1 MAMIIRQ
8 STSIDVAIG
17 PFLDETDGKTAETG
31 LTLTQPDIRLKKN
44 GGAWAQKA
52 AAQTLSHEEA
62 GWYELTLDATDTNTV
77 GQLIVAV
84 HESGALPVWR
94 EFCVLEEAIYDA
106 LLAASATGLL
116 PANVTQWLGSAP
128 ETPDVAGVP
137 SVDLQYVVGLSAMA
151 TGGRPEVNATHWG
164 GTAVA
169 SANVLID
176 GAITAAKIASDA
188 IQAAKIQDGALS
200 AAKFASGAFD
210 AVWSVAAR
218 LLTAGTNIV
227 LSKGVG
233 VTGFTD
239 LSAAQVNAEAD
250 AAIETYHLDHLLAV
264 EYDPASKPGVA
275 TALLNELVESDGGVS
290 RFTAN
295 ALEEGPGG
303 GSAPTAE
310 EVADAVWD
318 EAIAGHAGAGSTG
331 EALAAASSGSAAGP
345 GAIAWVVEVD
355 DGTDPIEGA
364 HVWVSTD
371 EAGDNVVAG
380 SLITDSFGLVT
391 FMLDA
396 GTYYVR
402 VRKDG
407 FNPIV
412 GDDFVVS

>member
-1 MAMIIRQ
+1 
-8 STSIDVAIG
+8 
-17 PFLDETDGKTAETG
+17 
-31 LTLTQPDIRLKKN
+31 
-44 GGAWAQKA
+44 
-52 AAQTLSHEEA
+52 
-62 GWYELTLDATDTNTV
+62 
-77 GQLIVAV
+77 
-84 HESGALPVWR
+84 
-94 EFCVLEEAIYDA
+94 
-106 LLAASATGLL
+106 
-116 PANVTQWLGSAP
+116 
-128 ETPDVAGVP
+128 
-137 SVDLQYVVGLSAMA
+137 
-151 TGGRPEVNATHWG
+151 
-164 GTAVA
+164 
-169 SANVLID
+169 
-176 GAITAAKIASDA
+176 
-188 IQAAKIQDGALS
+188 
-200 AAKFASGAFD
+200 
-210 AVWSVAAR
+210 VWSVAAR

-227 LSKGVG
+227 LAKGVG
-233 VTGFTD
+233 VTGLNDPT
-239 LSAAQVNAEAD
+239 V
-250 AAIETYHLDHLLAV
+250 AAIANQVWDEAIAGHAGAGSTG
-264 EYDPASKPGVA
+264 E
-275 TALLNELVESDGGVS
+275 ALSDAGAAG
-290 RFTAN
+290 T
-295 ALEEGPGG
+295 P
-303 GSAPTAE
+303 PTAA

>member
-137 SVDLQYVVGLSAMA
+137 SVDLQYVVGLSAVA

-227 LSKGVG
+227 LAKGVG
-233 VTGFTD
+233 VTGLNDPTVGAIANQVWD
-239 LSAAQVNAEAD
+239 EAIAGHAGAGSTGEALSDAGAAG
-250 AAIETYHLDHLLAV
+250 T
-264 EYDPASKPGVA
+264 P
-275 TALLNELVESDGGVS
+275 
-290 RFTAN
+290 
-295 ALEEGPGG
+295 
-303 GSAPTAE
+303 PTAA

-355 DGTDPIEGA
+355 
-364 HVWVSTD
+364 
-371 EAGDNVVAG
+371 
-380 SLITDSFGLVT
+380 
-391 FMLDA
+391 
-396 GTYYVR
+396 
-402 VRKDG
+402 
-407 FNPIV
+407 
-412 GDDFVVS
+412 